1 MLDLLVFHIPSASSL
16 ATSRSSRACEKG
28 DVEKEL
34 ANHQSTRDCSPPVPM
49 SLWEVTRAENSLVY
63 TGMSWVRT
71 RDGVVSLGVQQPT
84 GKGEDPRFVCL
95 PKFSPEPRDAPQPEP
110 RPIIS
115 FSQEPR
121 TGAYVTSQ
129 DQSGAWL
136 MTVNR
141 DLSPG
146 QADKSQRNFSRTRDS
161 I

>member
-1 MLDLLVFHIPSASSL
+1 MVDPLVFHVPSASSL

-34 ANHQSTRDCSPPVPM
+34 ANHQPTRGCSPPVPV
-49 SLWEVTRAENSLVY
+49 SLWEVTRAENSLVH
-63 TGMSWVRT
+63 TGMSWVGT

-84 GKGEDPRFVCL
+84 GKDEGPQFVCL
-95 PKFSPEPRDAPQPEP
+95 PEFSPEPRDAPRPEP

-115 FSQEPR
+115 FPQEPH
-121 TGAYVTSQ
+121 TPT
-129 DQSGAWL
+129 WL
-136 MTVNR
+136 MTANR